1 LKRIQNKISESRLA
15 LPFVTVYAMA
25 VWLLQGLWPMQWW
38 AHMACFAVS
47 VYLMVELNNINA
59 LIRIYSRMISCT
71 FLVLSCVACFVF
83 DDLAGSIVQ
92 LCAVASYITLFHTY
106 QDRLSAGWSFYTFL
120 CIGIGSLV
128 FVHILYFVPVIWL
141 LMGFILHSFS
151 WRTFFA
157 SLFGLLLPYWFLSLY
172 IIYREDITLLTAHF
186 EPLLVFQPL
195 FSYAALSISHILT
208 FAFIAVLAIT
218 GIIHYLRTSYSDKI
232 RIRMLYECF
241 IILDLAA
248 ILFLVLQPQHYDIL
262 IRLVIVGTAPL
273 TGHFIALT
281 RTKLTNIAFCIIV
294 LTALLITG
302 YNVWIS
308 SSIF

>member
-1 LKRIQNKISESRLA
+1 
-15 LPFVTVYAMA
+15 
-25 VWLLQGLWPMQWW
+25 MQWW
-38 AHMACFAVS
+38 VQMACFAVS
-47 VYLMVELNNINA
+47 AYLMIELNNINA

-83 DDLAGSIVQ
+83 EDLAGSIAQ
-92 LCAVASYITLFHTY
+92 LCAIASYITLFHTY
-106 QDRLSAGWSFYTFL
+106 QDRQSAGWSFYTFL
-120 CIGIGSLV
+120 CIGMGSLV
-128 FVHILYFVPVIWL
+128 FVHIFYFVPVVWL
-141 LMGFILHSFS
+141 LMGFILHSLS

-157 SLFGLLLPYWFLSLY
+157 SVIGLVLPYWFLALY
-172 IIYREDITLLTAHF
+172 TLYREDVTLLTAHF
-186 EPLLVFQPL
+186 EPLLVFQPP
-195 FSYAALSISHILT
+195 FDFTSLSTSRILA
-208 FAFIAVLAIT
+208 FAFIAVMAVT
-218 GIIHYLRTSYSDKI
+218 GIIHYLRTSYNDKI

-241 IILDLAA
+241 ITLDLAS

-262 IRLVIVGTAPL
+262 IRMVIISTAPL

-281 RTKLTNIAFCIIV
+281 RTKVTNIAFCITV